1 MSSIR
6 KVIVRPTITRQTALI
21 FLIMVAI
28 FVIAIILRVFPAKY
42 GFFLNEFD
50 PYFDYRAA
58 DFIVDRFQSNG
69 LAGLGEY
76 FRWIDFGSW
85 YPEGRDVARTS
96 QTGLQFTAAFLFL
109 IATAL
114 GSSIQLY
121 DLVVL
126 FPVFAGGLLVIVIF
140 LLARKIGGNTAGLL
154 AALAVSV
161 APPLI
166 QRGALGW
173 FKSEPLALLL
183 TITAS
188 YVFLTMFD
196 SKIGMRGTLLRG
208 LLAGSLLGFANTT
221 WGGAQFFVI
230 VFGLLF
236 IVSPFLK
243 TDLKKVV
250 YGGAVLVAADLL
262 MSSIFPRPG
271 PSFIFSFGGIALIG
285 SIVFAYIGY
294 KVKTYSSG
302 ERDFYKTMVKVIFLL
317 GLLAMVV
324 LSFDVI
330 PGLSGRYNTAINPFL
345 ISGNALVESVAEHKS
360 PTGANFFSA
369 SGTLIFLGVLGAM
382 IALRQRTIGIAF
394 ALVLAIA
401 GVYVASSFAR
411 LMVFSTLGIAL
422 LAGIGFAELLRYV
435 LRTSEVRSLKRKVV
449 FAGIRKE
456 MKIAF
461 VVLMS
466 ILLIIPAAVFWIPS
480 VSGSSSSDS
489 PVSIANS
496 ALGYRFEVDDW
507 LETLA
512 WIRENTPEDSVVAAW
527 WDYGYWITVM
537 GNRTSIADNATLN
550 QTRIETIG
558 RMFMSDEREA
568 FPILQGLDADYV
580 VVFVST
586 IEFRPTTAGGN
597 SFYQLGGG
605 GDESK
610 MIWFIRIPGLPVEQ
624 YLREDIQTPTDFF
637 WANTF
642 LGKLLPFSFLTFTG
656 SDDGQFAPGAT
667 ALYTYSMHYSTDGDG
682 PITLAYESSNL
693 RNSRIALGSVS
704 IAGQPSTALA
714 APGVLVY
721 KVDREKLNEFI
732 LNIPDEP

>member
-6 KVIVRPTITRQTALI
+6 KVIVRPVVTKQTALI
-21 FLIMVAI
+21 LLILVAV
-28 FVIAIILRVFPAKY
+28 FVMALILRVFPAKY
-42 GFFLNEFD
+42 GFYLNEFD

-58 DFIVDRFQSNG
+58 EFIVDRFQSNG
-69 LAGLGEY
+69 LVGVGEY

-96 QTGLQFTAAFLFL
+96 QTGLQFTAAFLFI

-183 TITAS
+183 TLAAS
-188 YVFLTMFD
+188 YIFLTMFD
-196 SKIGMRGTLLRG
+196 SKIDMRGTIMRG
-208 LLAGSLLGFANTT
+208 LFAGSLLGFANTT

-236 IVSPFLK
+236 IVSPFLNV
-243 TDLKKVV
+243 DLKKVV
-250 YGGAVLVAADLL
+250 YGGAILVAAELL

-271 PSFIFSFGGIALIG
+271 PSFIFSFGGLALIG

-294 KVKTYSSG
+294 RVKMYSTS
-302 ERDFYKTMVKVIFLL
+302 ERDFYKTMVKVIFML
-317 GLLAMVV
+317 GLLVMVV
-324 LSFDVI
+324 LSFDVV

-360 PTGANFFSA
+360 PTGANFFA
-369 SGTLIFLGVLGAM
+369 ANGTLIFLGVLGA
-382 IALRQRTIGIAF
+382 IISLRKRTIGIAF
-394 ALVLAIA
+394 ALVLALS

-435 LRTSEVRSLKRKVV
+435 LGSGELHSLKKKVGSGGIRNQMKVV
-449 FAGIRKE
+449 FVI
-456 MKIAF
+456 
-461 VVLMS
+461 LMS
-466 ILLIIPAAVFWIPS
+466 ILIIIPASAFWIPS
-480 VSGSSSSDS
+480 VSGSSPSDS

-496 ALGYRFEVDDW
+496 ALGYRFEVPDW
-507 LETLA
+507 LETLS
-512 WIRENTPEDSVVAAW
+512 WIRENTPEDAVIAAW

-537 GNRTSIADNATLN
+537 GNRTSLADNATLN

-568 FPILQGLDADYV
+568 FQILQGLDADYI

-586 IEFRPTTAGGN
+586 IEFRPQNVGGV
-597 SFYQLGGG
+597 STYQLGGG

-624 YLREDIQTPTDFF
+624 YLREDLQTPTEFF
-637 WANTF
+637 WANSF
-642 LGKLLPFSFLTFTG
+642 LGKLMPFTFLTFTG
-656 SDDGQFAPGAT
+656 TGDGQFGPGAT
-667 ALYTYSMHYSTDGDG
+667 GLYTYSMHYTMDGDG

-693 RNSRIALGSVS
+693 RNSNIGLGSVTVG
-704 IAGQPSTALA
+704 GQPASALA

-721 KVDREKLNEFI
+721 KIDKEKLNEFI
-732 LNIPDEP
+732 QGDL